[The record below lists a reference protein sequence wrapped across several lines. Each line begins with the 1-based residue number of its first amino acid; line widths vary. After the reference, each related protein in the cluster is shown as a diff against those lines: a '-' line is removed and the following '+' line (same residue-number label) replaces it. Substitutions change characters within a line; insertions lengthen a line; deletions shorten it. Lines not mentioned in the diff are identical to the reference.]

1 MWCKIKH
8 NNWLRITI
16 KIEHLSDLQIRPMKI
31 NAEKNHNVS
40 KINESTGINTYI
52 CMHNGSVSKMRRTSI
67 KVYNK
72 NKNTTKQE
80 MKKRR
85 AKETL
90 VENVGIQRGH
100 KHPTQF

>member
-1 MWCKIKH
+1 
-8 NNWLRITI
+8 
-16 KIEHLSDLQIRPMKI
+16 
-31 NAEKNHNVS
+31 
-40 KINESTGINTYI
+40 
-52 CMHNGSVSKMRRTSI
+52 MHNGSVSKMRRTSI